1 MSIARHQLMFLNLAP
16 MQDTD
21 YSDTLDERPF
31 VFEIEPV
38 DNPLDADD
46 PEAGLSEYYRRTFNT

>member
-1 MSIARHQLMFLNLAP
+1 MSIARHQLMFLTSP
-16 MQDTD
+16 QDTD
-21 YSDTLDERPF
+21 YSDTLDESPF

-38 DNPLDADD
+38 DNLMDADD